1 MRGRRKLISIYIGA
15 AISLF
20 ITGAHEL
27 FSLSSFT
34 GLPSSSSDA
43 RQSGDMAQRTARSD
57 DTDRDDSSDSE
68 FAPFTESES
77 EDSLSSEEDSSF
89 SDMRFMRADCDK
101 ALCVDPCFK
110 EYHTLKYY

>member
-1 MRGRRKLISIYIGA
+1 MHGKA
-15 AISLF
+15 AIWPN
-20 ITGAHEL
+20 EL
-27 FSLSSFT
+27 PALMT
-34 GLPSSSSDA
+34 P
-43 RQSGDMAQRTARSD
+43 TAM
-57 DTDRDDSSDSE
+57 TSDSE